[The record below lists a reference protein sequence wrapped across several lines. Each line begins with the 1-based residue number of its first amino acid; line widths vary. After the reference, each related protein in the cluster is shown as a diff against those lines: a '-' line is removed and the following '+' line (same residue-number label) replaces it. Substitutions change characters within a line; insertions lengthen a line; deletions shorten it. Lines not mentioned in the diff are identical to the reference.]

1 MGQRP
6 ILVRCSN
13 GNHTERG
20 NGLKIDVLY
29 RTRYRLNSSLS
40 KHAKCQSTGQVG
52 LILIALIAFDEGERF
67 LM

>member
-40 KHAKCQSTGQVG
+40 KHASEIQFTDFPLKDSFKLLDG
-52 LILIALIAFDEGERF
+52 I
-67 LM
+67 